1 MMIITDSASDITK
14 QEALEMNIRIVS
26 LKIRFSD
33 GEFHQNTEEDFSVFF
48 EKLAAEKDLPTTS
61 QPSPEEF
68 LELYE
73 EAKDAGEEVLVI
85 TLSSGLSGTVNAAN
99 LAKQM
104 AEYEKIWIVDSEQAI
119 ITQRFLV
126 QRAVKMRK
134 EGKGVEEIVA
144 CLEDLKKRLTVCGM
158 LNTLTYLKKGG
169 RIPAPLAVLGN
180 ALQIKPVIELKD
192 KVLVM
197 LGKARGQKG
206 GMKYLWKEVGSY
218 EIDKNEPVYFGYTSD
233 KEIVEQFMEK
243 TVAEYG
249 LKKYEIYPV
258 GGIIG
263 THVGPGCIAISF
275 AKKEN
280 FS

>member
-1 MMIITDSASDITK
+1 MWK
-14 QEALEMNIRIVS
+14 
-26 LKIRFSD
+26 RF
-33 GEFHQNTEEDFSVFF
+33 
-48 EKLAAEKDLPTTS
+48 
-61 QPSPEEF
+61 
-68 LELYE
+68 
-73 EAKDAGEEVLVI
+73 
-85 TLSSGLSGTVNAAN
+85 
-99 LAKQM
+99 
-104 AEYEKIWIVDSEQAI
+104 
-119 ITQRFLV
+119 
-126 QRAVKMRK
+126 
-134 EGKGVEEIVA
+134 VA

-158 LNTLTYLKKGG
+158 LNTLTYLKKAEEYLH
-169 RIPAPLAVLGN
+169 RWQCLEMHSKSN
-180 ALQIKPVIELKD
+180 RSIELKD
-192 KVLVM
+192 KVV
-197 LGKARGQKG
+197 GHA
-206 GMKYLWKEVGSY
+206 WKSEGTKRSMNIFGRSFGSY

>member
-1 MMIITDSASDITK
+1 
-14 QEALEMNIRIVS
+14 
-26 LKIRFSD
+26 
-33 GEFHQNTEEDFSVFF
+33 
-48 EKLAAEKDLPTTS
+48 
-61 QPSPEEF
+61 
-68 LELYE
+68 
-73 EAKDAGEEVLVI
+73 
-85 TLSSGLSGTVNAAN
+85 
-99 LAKQM
+99 
-104 AEYEKIWIVDSEQAI
+104 
-119 ITQRFLV
+119 
-126 QRAVKMRK
+126 
-134 EGKGVEEIVA
+134 VEEIVA

-206 GMKYLWKEVGSY
+206 GMKYLWKEFGSY

>member
-1 MMIITDSASDITK
+1 M
-14 QEALEMNIRIVS
+14 
-26 LKIRFSD
+26 
-33 GEFHQNTEEDFSVFF
+33 
-48 EKLAAEKDLPTTS
+48 
-61 QPSPEEF
+61 
-68 LELYE
+68 
-73 EAKDAGEEVLVI
+73 
-85 TLSSGLSGTVNAAN
+85 
-99 LAKQM
+99 
-104 AEYEKIWIVDSEQAI
+104 DSEQAI

-206 GMKYLWKEVGSY
+206 GMKYLWKEFGSY

-249 LKKYEIYPV
+249 LKNTRSIRLAALSGHMWVLDALQLVLQK
-258 GGIIG
+258 G
-263 THVGPGCIAISF
+263 
-275 AKKEN
+275 KL
-280 FS
+280 

>member
-1 MMIITDSASDITK
+1 MMIITDSASDITR
-14 QEALEMNIRIVS
+14 QEAAEMGIRMVS

-33 GEFHQNTEEDFSVFF
+33 GEFHQNTDEDFVTFF
-48 EKLAAEKDLPTTS
+48 EKLEAEKELPTTS

-73 EAKDAGEEVLVI
+73 EAKASGEEVLVI

-104 AEYEKIWIVDSEQAI
+104 AEYDNIWIIDSEQAI

-126 QRAVKMRK
+126 QRAVRMRE
-134 EGKGVEEIVA
+134 EGKTIEEIVA
-144 CLEDLKKRLTVCGM
+144 CIEDLKKRLTVCGM
-158 LNTLTYLKKGG
+158 LDTLTYLKKGG
-169 RIPAPLAVLGN
+169 RVPAPLAVLGN

-197 LGKARGQKG
+197 LGKARGRKG
-206 GMKYLWKEVGSY
+206 GMKYLWKEFSSY
-218 EIDKNEPVYFGYTSD
+218 EIDEKEPVYFGYTSD
-233 KEIVEQFMEK
+233 REIVEQFMEQ
-243 TVAEYG
+243 TVKEYG
-249 LKKYEIYPV
+249 LKEYALYPV

-275 AKKEN
+275 VKKEKL
-280 FS
+280 